1 MLKQLSI
8 NNIALIDQQL
18 IEFFN
23 GFSVMTGETGAGK
36 SIIIEALNFVLGER
50 ASRELVK
57 SGEQKASVEALF
69 LLRPDDPAY
78 EVLIAQ
84 GIDCEGGELTIY
96 REFTL
101 AGKNVCR
108 ANGTMISAGVLKEI
122 GDALVDIHGQHAHQS
137 LLDAKKHIVL
147 LDRFAGR
154 DVLERK
160 IRVVEAY
167 QKANEAR
174 RQLNASQIN
183 EQERARR
190 CDLLSYQ
197 INEIDGAKLEDGEEE
212 RLEEQRGLLQNAQ
225 AVMEGLEGAG
235 TALSGDGSESSGAL
249 DALSVC
255 LRLLDGIARF
265 RGEYAQLSE
274 KLHALY
280 YDLEDA
286 AYSLRD
292 YRNDFSF
299 EPGQLDEI
307 ETRLDVISSLK
318 RKYGANIAEIL
329 AFREKSAKE
338 LELISTAEERREQ
351 LQLDYDAAKSEYT
364 TLAEEL
370 SERRKAAA
378 MRLRERILPELGDL
392 GMPHAAFEVAFERL
406 GGELP
411 GANGVDGV
419 EFLLSTNRGEP
430 VKPLSKVASGGE
442 LSRIMLSF
450 KSVLA
455 ELDGIPT
462 MVFDE
467 IDSGISGQM
476 GTAVA
481 VKMRQIAGCRQV
493 LCITHLPQI
502 AAYANWQYLVYKEE
516 SGDKTRS
523 NARLLSENERASE
536 IARIMSGTTTDPV
549 ALEHARRLIEAA
561 NASVRQN
568 GQHFS

>member
-1 MLKQLSI
+1 LLKQLSI
-8 NNIALIDQQL
+8 NNVALIDRQL

-57 SGEQKASVEALF
+57 SGELKASVEALF
-69 LLRPDDPAY
+69 VLRSDDPVY
-78 EVLIAQ
+78 EVLSEQ
-84 GIDCEGGELTIY
+84 GIDCEEGELTIY

-137 LLDAKKHIVL
+137 LLNPKKHIVL
-147 LDRFAGR
+147 LDRFAGK
-154 DVLERK
+154 DALEQK
-160 IRVVEAY
+160 ARVAEAY

-174 RQLNASQIN
+174 RQLNAAQFN

-190 CDLLSYQ
+190 CDLLEYQ
-197 INEIDGAKLEDGEEE
+197 INEIDGAKLEIGEEE

-255 LRLLDGIARF
+255 LRLLDGISRF
-265 RGEYAQLSE
+265 RGEYTQLSE

-286 AYSLRD
+286 AYTLRD

-299 EPGQLDEI
+299 EPGMLDEI
-307 ETRLDVISSLK
+307 ESRLDLISSLK
-318 RKYGANIAEIL
+318 RKYGKDIAEIL
-329 AFREKSAKE
+329 TFREKSAKE

-351 LQLDYDAAKSEYT
+351 LQLEYDSAKRIYDE
-364 TLAEEL
+364 LAEEL
-370 SERRKAAA
+370 SELRKQAAI
-378 MRLRERILPELGDL
+378 RLRDRILPELNDL
-392 GMPHAAFEVAFERL
+392 GMPHAAFEAAFERL
-406 GGELP
+406 NGELP
-411 GANGVDGV
+411 GANGIDSV

-430 VKPLSKVASGGE
+430 VKPLAKVASGGE

-455 ELDGIPT
+455 DLDGIPT

-481 VKMRQIAGCRQV
+481 VKMRQIANNRQV

-502 AAYANWQYLVYKEE
+502 AAYANWQYIVYKEE
-516 SGDKTRS
+516 SGEKTRS
-523 NARLLSENERASE
+523 NARLLDETERAAE
-536 IARIMSGTTTDPV
+536 IARIMSGNASDPV

-561 NASVRQN
+561 NASVRRN
-568 GQHFS
+568 G

>member
-8 NNIALIDQQL
+8 NNVALIDRQL

-57 SGEQKASVEALF
+57 SGELKASVEALF
-69 LLRPDDPAY
+69 VLRSDDPVY
-78 EVLIAQ
+78 EVLSEQ
-84 GIDCEGGELTIY
+84 GIDCEEGELTIY

-137 LLDAKKHIVL
+137 LLNPKKHIVL
-147 LDRFAGR
+147 LDRFAGK
-154 DVLERK
+154 DALEQK
-160 IRVVEAY
+160 ARVAEAY

-174 RQLNASQIN
+174 RQLNAAQFN

-190 CDLLSYQ
+190 CDLLEYQ
-197 INEIDGAKLEDGEEE
+197 INEIDGAKLEIGEEE

-255 LRLLDGIARF
+255 LRLLDGISRF

-286 AYSLRD
+286 AYTLRD

-299 EPGQLDEI
+299 EPGMLDEI
-307 ETRLDVISSLK
+307 ESRLDLISSLK
-318 RKYGANIAEIL
+318 RKYGKDIAEIL
-329 AFREKSAKE
+329 TFREKSAKE

-351 LQLDYDAAKSEYT
+351 LQQEYDSAKRVYDA
-364 TLAEEL
+364 LAEEL
-370 SERRKAAA
+370 SELRKQAAI
-378 MRLRERILPELGDL
+378 RLRDRILPELNDL
-392 GMPHAAFEVAFERL
+392 GMPHAAFEAAFERL
-406 GGELP
+406 NGELP
-411 GANGVDGV
+411 GANGIDSV

-430 VKPLSKVASGGE
+430 VKPLAKVASGGE

-455 ELDGIPT
+455 DLDGIPT

-481 VKMRQIAGCRQV
+481 VKMRQIASNRQV

-502 AAYANWQYLVYKEE
+502 AAYANWQYIVYKEE
-516 SGDKTRS
+516 SGEKTRS
-523 NARLLSENERASE
+523 NARLLGETERAAE
-536 IARIMSGTTTDPV
+536 IARVMSGNASDPV
-549 ALEHARRLIEAA
+549 ALEHASRLIEAA
-561 NASVRQN
+561 NAAVRRN
-568 GQHFS
+568 G

>member
-8 NNIALIDQQL
+8 NNVALIDRQL

-69 LLRPDDPAY
+69 VLRSDDPVY
-78 EVLIAQ
+78 EVLSEQ
-84 GIDCEGGELTIY
+84 GIDCEEGELTIY

-137 LLDAKKHIVL
+137 LLNPKKHIVL
-147 LDRFAGR
+147 LDRFAGK
-154 DVLERK
+154 DALEQK
-160 IRVVEAY
+160 ARVAEAY

-174 RQLNASQIN
+174 RQLNAAQFN

-190 CDLLSYQ
+190 CDLLEYQ
-197 INEIDGAKLEDGEEE
+197 INEIDGAKLEIGEEE

-255 LRLLDGIARF
+255 LRLLDGISRF
-265 RGEYAQLSE
+265 RGEYAQLAE

-286 AYSLRD
+286 AYTLRD

-299 EPGQLDEI
+299 EPGMLDEI
-307 ETRLDVISSLK
+307 ESRLDLISSLK
-318 RKYGANIAEIL
+318 RKYGKNIAEIL
-329 AFREKSAKE
+329 TFREKSAKE

-351 LQLDYDAAKSEYT
+351 LQQEYDTAKRAYDA
-364 TLAEEL
+364 LAEEL
-370 SERRKAAA
+370 SELRKQAAI
-378 MRLRERILPELGDL
+378 RLRDRILPELNDL
-392 GMPHAAFEVAFERL
+392 GMPHAAFEAAFERL
-406 GGELP
+406 NGELP
-411 GANGVDGV
+411 GANGIDGV

-430 VKPLSKVASGGE
+430 VKPLAKVASGGE

-455 ELDGIPT
+455 DLDGIPT

-481 VKMRQIAGCRQV
+481 VKMRQIASNRQV

-502 AAYANWQYLVYKEE
+502 AAYANWQYIVYKEE
-516 SGDKTRS
+516 SGEKTRS
-523 NARLLSENERASE
+523 NARLLGETERAAE
-536 IARIMSGTTTDPV
+536 IARIMSGNSTDPV
-549 ALEHARRLIEAA
+549 ALEHASRLIEAA
-561 NASVRQN
+561 NASVRRN
-568 GQHFS
+568 G

>member
-1 MLKQLSI
+1 MLRQLTIS
-8 NNIALIDQQL
+8 NVALIDQQF
-18 IEFFN
+18 IEFHS

-57 SGEQKASVEALF
+57 SGEQKASVEAVFALAEGESV
-69 LLRPDDPAY
+69 RD
-78 EVLIAQ
+78 VLAEQ
-84 GIDCEGGELTIY
+84 GIDCEGGELTLY

-137 LLDAKKHIVL
+137 LLDPKKHILL

-154 DVLERK
+154 ETLELK
-160 IRVVEAY
+160 ARVGEAY
-167 QKANEAR
+167 RRASEAK
-174 RQLNASQIN
+174 RQLSAAQFN

-197 INEIDGAKLEDGEEE
+197 INEIDAARLTNGEEE
-212 RLEEQRGLLQNAQ
+212 QLEEQRGLLQNAQ

-235 TALSGDGSESSGAL
+235 GALSGDGAESQGAL
-249 DALSVC
+249 EALSVA
-255 LRLLDGIARF
+255 LKLLDGISRF
-265 RGEYAQLSE
+265 RAEYAQLDE

-292 YRNDFSF
+292 LRNDFSF
-299 EPGQLDEI
+299 EPGMLDEI
-307 ETRLDVISSLK
+307 ETRLDLISTLK
-318 RKYGANIAEIL
+318 RKYGASISDVL
-329 AFREKSAKE
+329 AYREKCAKE
-338 LELISTAEERREQ
+338 LELISTAEERRGQ
-351 LQLDYDAAKSEYT
+351 LQADYDAAKSVYDA
-364 TLAEEL
+364 LAAEL
-370 SERRKAAA
+370 TSQRKLAAERLTQ
-378 MRLRERILPELGDL
+378 RLLPEFADL
-392 GMPHAAFEVAFERL
+392 GMPGAAFEAAFTPL
-406 GGELP
+406 SGELP
-411 GANGVDGV
+411 SAIGADGV

-467 IDSGISGQM
+467 IDSGISGQI

-481 VKMRQIAGCRQV
+481 VKMRQIARNRQV
-493 LCITHLPQI
+493 LTITHLPQI
-502 AAYANWQYLVYKEE
+502 AAYANQQYYVYKEE
-516 SGDKTRS
+516 SGGRTRS
-523 NARLLSENERASE
+523 SARMLAEGERAGE
-536 IARIMSGTTTDPV
+536 IARIMSGASADPA

-561 NASVRQN
+561 NEHIRR
-568 GQHFS
+568 G

>member
-8 NNIALIDQQL
+8 NNVALIDRQL

-69 LLRPDDPAY
+69 VLRSDDPVY
-78 EVLIAQ
+78 EVLSEQ
-84 GIDCEGGELTIY
+84 GIDCEEGELTIY

-137 LLDAKKHIVL
+137 LLNPKKHIVL
-147 LDRFAGR
+147 LDRFAGK
-154 DVLERK
+154 DALEQK
-160 IRVVEAY
+160 ARVAEAY

-174 RQLNASQIN
+174 RQLNAAQFN

-190 CDLLSYQ
+190 CDLLEYQ
-197 INEIDGAKLEDGEEE
+197 INEIDGAKLEIGEEE

-255 LRLLDGIARF
+255 LRLLDGISRF

-286 AYSLRD
+286 AYTLRD

-299 EPGQLDEI
+299 EPGMLDEI
-307 ETRLDVISSLK
+307 ESRLDLISSLK
-318 RKYGANIAEIL
+318 RKYGKDIAEIL
-329 AFREKSAKE
+329 TFREKSAKE

-351 LQLDYDAAKSEYT
+351 LQLEYDSAKRVYDE
-364 TLAEEL
+364 LAEEL
-370 SERRKAAA
+370 SELRKQAAI
-378 MRLRERILPELGDL
+378 RLRDRILPELNDL
-392 GMPHAAFEVAFERL
+392 GMPHAAFEAAFERL
-406 GGELP
+406 NGELP
-411 GANGVDGV
+411 GANGIDGV

-430 VKPLSKVASGGE
+430 VKPLAKVASGGE

-455 ELDGIPT
+455 DLDGIPT

-481 VKMRQIAGCRQV
+481 VKMRQIASNRQV

-502 AAYANWQYLVYKEE
+502 AAYANWQYIVYKEE
-516 SGDKTRS
+516 SGEKTRS
-523 NARLLSENERASE
+523 NARLLGETERAAE
-536 IARIMSGTTTDPV
+536 IARIMSGNSTDPV
-549 ALEHARRLIEAA
+549 ALEHASRLIEAA
-561 NASVRQN
+561 NTSVRRN
-568 GQHFS
+568 G

>member
-1 MLKQLSI
+1 LLKQLSI
-8 NNIALIDQQL
+8 NNVALIDRQL

-69 LLRPDDPAY
+69 VLRSDDPVY
-78 EVLIAQ
+78 EVLSEQ
-84 GIDCEGGELTIY
+84 GIDCEEGELTIY

-137 LLDAKKHIVL
+137 LLNPKKHIVL
-147 LDRFAGR
+147 LDRFAGK
-154 DVLERK
+154 DALEQK
-160 IRVVEAY
+160 ARVAEAY
-167 QKANEAR
+167 HKANEAR
-174 RQLNASQIN
+174 RQLNAAQFN

-190 CDLLSYQ
+190 CDLLEYQ
-197 INEIDGAKLEDGEEE
+197 INEIDGAKLEIGEEE

-255 LRLLDGIARF
+255 LRLLDGISRF
-265 RGEYAQLSE
+265 RGEYTQLSE

-286 AYSLRD
+286 AYTLRD

-299 EPGQLDEI
+299 EPGMLDEI
-307 ETRLDVISSLK
+307 ESRLDLISSLK
-318 RKYGANIAEIL
+318 RKYGKDIAEIL
-329 AFREKSAKE
+329 TFREKSAKE

-351 LQLDYDAAKSEYT
+351 LQQEYDTAKRAYDA
-364 TLAEEL
+364 LAEEL
-370 SERRKAAA
+370 SELRKQAAI
-378 MRLRERILPELGDL
+378 RLRDRILPELNDL
-392 GMPHAAFEVAFERL
+392 GMPHAAFEAAFERL
-406 GGELP
+406 NGELP
-411 GANGVDGV
+411 GANGIDGV

-430 VKPLSKVASGGE
+430 VKPLAKVASGGE

-455 ELDGIPT
+455 DLDGIPT

-481 VKMRQIAGCRQV
+481 VKMRQIASNRQV

-502 AAYANWQYLVYKEE
+502 AAYANWQYIVYKEE
-516 SGDKTRS
+516 SGEKTRS
-523 NARLLSENERASE
+523 NARLLGETERAAE
-536 IARIMSGTTTDPV
+536 IARIMSGNSTDPV
-549 ALEHARRLIEAA
+549 ALEHASRLIEAA
-561 NASVRQN
+561 NASVNRN
-568 GQHFS
+568 G

>member
-1 MLKQLSI
+1 M
-8 NNIALIDQQL
+8 
-18 IEFFN
+18 
-23 GFSVMTGETGAGK
+23 
-36 SIIIEALNFVLGER
+36 
-50 ASRELVK
+50 
-57 SGEQKASVEALF
+57 
-69 LLRPDDPAY
+69 
-78 EVLIAQ
+78 
-84 GIDCEGGELTIY
+84 
-96 REFTL
+96 
-101 AGKNVCR
+101 
-108 ANGTMISAGVLKEI
+108 LKEI

-154 DVLERK
+154 DALELK
-160 IRVVEAY
+160 ARVAEAY

-174 RQLNASQIN
+174 RQLNAAQYN

-190 CDLLSYQ
+190 CDLLQYQ
-197 INEIDGAKLEDGEEE
+197 INEIDGAKLENGEEE

-235 TALSGDGSESSGAL
+235 SALSGDGTESSGAL

-255 LRLLDGIARF
+255 LRLIDGISRF
-265 RGEYAQLSE
+265 RGEYAQLAE

-286 AYSLRD
+286 AYTLRD

-299 EPGQLDEI
+299 EPGMLNEI
-307 ETRLDVISSLK
+307 ESRLDLISSLK
-318 RKYGANIAEIL
+318 RKYGANITEIL

-338 LELISTAEERREQ
+338 LELISTAEERKEQ
-351 LQLDYDAAKSEYT
+351 LQQEYDSSKRAYDA
-364 TLAEEL
+364 LAEEL
-370 SERRKAAA
+370 SELRKQAAA
-378 MRLRERILPELGDL
+378 RLRERILPELNDL
-392 GMPHAAFEVAFERL
+392 GMPHAAFEAAFERL
-406 GGELP
+406 NGELP
-411 GANGVDGV
+411 GANGIDGV

-430 VKPLSKVASGGE
+430 VKPLAKVASGGE

-481 VKMRQIAGCRQV
+481 VKMRQIANNRQV

-502 AAYANWQYLVYKEE
+502 AAFANWQYIVYKEE
-516 SGDKTRS
+516 TGDKTRS
-523 NARLLSENERASE
+523 NARLLNGKRTRRGDCARHERQRFRPGRAG
-536 IARIMSGTTTDPV
+536 ARAAAHRRRQRCR
-549 ALEHARRLIEAA
+549 ALERLTFRLFHQPALRKSSSINWSKFESFLLLREQA
-561 NASVRQN
+561 
-568 GQHFS
+568 

>member
-1 MLKQLSI
+1 LLKQLSI
-8 NNIALIDQQL
+8 NNVALIDRQL

-69 LLRPDDPAY
+69 VLRSDDPVY
-78 EVLIAQ
+78 EVLSEQ
-84 GIDCEGGELTIY
+84 GIDCEEGELTIY

-137 LLDAKKHIVL
+137 LLNPKKHIVL
-147 LDRFAGR
+147 LDRFAGK
-154 DVLERK
+154 DALEQK
-160 IRVVEAY
+160 ARVAEAY

-174 RQLNASQIN
+174 RQLNAAQFN

-190 CDLLSYQ
+190 CDLLEYQ
-197 INEIDGAKLEDGEEE
+197 INEIDGAKLEIGEEE

-235 TALSGDGSESSGAL
+235 TVLSGDGSESSGAL

-255 LRLLDGIARF
+255 LRLLDGISRF
-265 RGEYAQLSE
+265 RGEYAQLAE

-286 AYSLRD
+286 AYTLRD

-299 EPGQLDEI
+299 EPGMLDEI
-307 ETRLDVISSLK
+307 ESRLDLISSLK
-318 RKYGANIAEIL
+318 RKYGKNIAEIL

-351 LQLDYDAAKSEYT
+351 LQQEYDSAKRVYDA
-364 TLAEEL
+364 LAEEL
-370 SERRKAAA
+370 SELRKQAAI
-378 MRLRERILPELGDL
+378 RLRDRILPELNDL
-392 GMPHAAFEVAFERL
+392 GMPHAAFEAAFERL
-406 GGELP
+406 NGELP
-411 GANGVDGV
+411 GANGIDSV
-419 EFLLSTNRGEP
+419 EFLLSTNRGES
-430 VKPLSKVASGGE
+430 VKPLAKVASGGE

-455 ELDGIPT
+455 DLDGIPT

-467 IDSGISGQM
+467 IDSGISGLM

-481 VKMRQIAGCRQV
+481 VKMRQIANNRQV

-502 AAYANWQYLVYKEE
+502 AAYANWQYIVYKEE
-516 SGDKTRS
+516 SGEKTRS
-523 NARLLSENERASE
+523 NARLLDETERAAE
-536 IARIMSGTTTDPV
+536 IARIMSGNSTDPV
-549 ALEHARRLIEAA
+549 ALEHAGRLIEAA
-561 NASVRQN
+561 NASVRRN
-568 GQHFS
+568 G

>member
-8 NNIALIDQQL
+8 NNVALIDRQL

-69 LLRPDDPAY
+69 VLRSDDPVY
-78 EVLIAQ
+78 EVLSEQ
-84 GIDCEGGELTIY
+84 GIDCEEGELTIY

-137 LLDAKKHIVL
+137 LLNPKKHIVL
-147 LDRFAGR
+147 LDRFAGK
-154 DVLERK
+154 DALEQK
-160 IRVVEAY
+160 ARVAEAY
-167 QKANEAR
+167 HKANEAR
-174 RQLNASQIN
+174 RQLNAAQFN

-190 CDLLSYQ
+190 CDLLEYQ
-197 INEIDGAKLEDGEEE
+197 INEIDGAKLEIGEEE

-255 LRLLDGIARF
+255 LRLLDGISRF
-265 RGEYAQLSE
+265 RGEYTQLSE

-286 AYSLRD
+286 AYTLRD

-299 EPGQLDEI
+299 EPGMLDEI
-307 ETRLDVISSLK
+307 ESRLDLISSLK
-318 RKYGANIAEIL
+318 RKYGKDIAEIL
-329 AFREKSAKE
+329 TFREKSAKE

-351 LQLDYDAAKSEYT
+351 LQQEYDTAKRAYDA
-364 TLAEEL
+364 LAEEL
-370 SERRKAAA
+370 SELRKQAAI
-378 MRLRERILPELGDL
+378 RLRDRILPELNDL
-392 GMPHAAFEVAFERL
+392 GMPHAAFEAAFERL
-406 GGELP
+406 NGELP
-411 GANGVDGV
+411 GANGIDGV

-430 VKPLSKVASGGE
+430 VKPLAKVASGGE

-455 ELDGIPT
+455 DLDGIPT

-481 VKMRQIAGCRQV
+481 VKMRQIASNRQV

-502 AAYANWQYLVYKEE
+502 AAYANWQYIVYKEE
-516 SGDKTRS
+516 SGEKTRS
-523 NARLLSENERASE
+523 NARLLGETERAAE
-536 IARIMSGTTTDPV
+536 IARIMSGNSTDPV
-549 ALEHARRLIEAA
+549 ALEHASRLIEAA
-561 NASVRQN
+561 NASVNRN
-568 GQHFS
+568 G

>member
-8 NNIALIDQQL
+8 NNVALIDRQL

-69 LLRPDDPAY
+69 MLRSDDPVY
-78 EVLIAQ
+78 EVLSEQ
-84 GIDCEGGELTIY
+84 GIDCEEGELTIY

-122 GDALVDIHGQHAHQS
+122 GDALMDIHGQHAHQS
-137 LLDAKKHIVL
+137 LLDPKKHIVL
-147 LDRFAGR
+147 LDRFAGK
-154 DVLERK
+154 DALEQK
-160 IRVVEAY
+160 ARVAEAY

-174 RQLNASQIN
+174 RQLNAAQFN

-190 CDLLSYQ
+190 CDLLEYQ
-197 INEIDGAKLEDGEEE
+197 INEIDGAKLEIGEEE

-255 LRLLDGIARF
+255 LRLLDGISRF

-286 AYSLRD
+286 AYTLRD

-299 EPGQLDEI
+299 EPGMLDEI
-307 ETRLDVISSLK
+307 ESRLDLISSLK
-318 RKYGANIAEIL
+318 RKYGKNIAEIL
-329 AFREKSAKE
+329 AFRDKSAKE

-351 LQLDYDAAKSEYT
+351 LQQEYDTAKRAYDA
-364 TLAEEL
+364 LAEEL
-370 SERRKAAA
+370 SELRRQAAI
-378 MRLRERILPELGDL
+378 RLRDRILPELNDL
-392 GMPHAAFEVAFERL
+392 GMPHAAFEAAFERL
-406 GGELP
+406 NGELP
-411 GANGVDGV
+411 GANGIDSV

-430 VKPLSKVASGGE
+430 VKPLAKVASGGE

-455 ELDGIPT
+455 DLDGIPT

-481 VKMRQIAGCRQV
+481 VKMRQIASNRQV

-502 AAYANWQYLVYKEE
+502 AAYANWQYIVYKEE
-516 SGDKTRS
+516 SGEKTRS
-523 NARLLSENERASE
+523 NARLLDETERAAE
-536 IARIMSGTTTDPV
+536 IARVMSGNASDPV

-561 NASVRQN
+561 NASVRRN
-568 GQHFS
+568 G

>member
-8 NNIALIDQQL
+8 NNVALIDRQL

-57 SGEQKASVEALF
+57 SGELKASVEALF
-69 LLRPDDPAY
+69 VLRSDDPVY
-78 EVLIAQ
+78 EVLSEE
-84 GIDCEGGELTIY
+84 GIDCEEGELTIY

-137 LLDAKKHIVL
+137 LLNPKKHIVL
-147 LDRFAGR
+147 LDRFAGK
-154 DVLERK
+154 DALEQK
-160 IRVVEAY
+160 ARVAEAY

-174 RQLNASQIN
+174 RQLNAAQFN

-190 CDLLSYQ
+190 CDLLEYQ
-197 INEIDGAKLEDGEEE
+197 INEIDGAKLEIGEEE

-255 LRLLDGIARF
+255 LRLLDGISRF
-265 RGEYAQLSE
+265 RGEYTQLAE

-286 AYSLRD
+286 AYTLRD

-299 EPGQLDEI
+299 EPGMLDEI
-307 ETRLDVISSLK
+307 ESRLDLISSLK
-318 RKYGANIAEIL
+318 RKYGKDIAEIL
-329 AFREKSAKE
+329 TFREKSAKE

-351 LQLDYDAAKSEYT
+351 LQQEYDTAKRAYDA
-364 TLAEEL
+364 LAEEL
-370 SERRKAAA
+370 SELRKQAAI
-378 MRLRERILPELGDL
+378 RLRDRILPELNDL
-392 GMPHAAFEVAFERL
+392 GMPHAAFEAAFERL
-406 GGELP
+406 NGELP
-411 GANGVDGV
+411 GANGIDGV

-430 VKPLSKVASGGE
+430 VKPLAKVASGGE

-455 ELDGIPT
+455 DLDGIPT

-481 VKMRQIAGCRQV
+481 VKMRQIASNRQV

-502 AAYANWQYLVYKEE
+502 AAYANWQYIVYKEE
-516 SGDKTRS
+516 SGEKTRS
-523 NARLLSENERASE
+523 NARLLGETERAAE
-536 IARIMSGTTTDPV
+536 IARIMSGNSTDPV
-549 ALEHARRLIEAA
+549 ALEHASRLIEAA
-561 NASVRQN
+561 NASVRRN
-568 GQHFS
+568 G

>member
-8 NNIALIDQQL
+8 NNVALIDRQL

-69 LLRPDDPAY
+69 VLRADDPVY
-78 EVLIAQ
+78 EVLTEQ
-84 GIDCEGGELTIY
+84 GIDCEEGELTIY

-137 LLDAKKHIVL
+137 LLNPKKHIEL

-154 DVLERK
+154 DALERK
-160 IRVVEAY
+160 ARVAEAY

-174 RQLNASQIN
+174 RQLNAAQFN
-183 EQERARR
+183 EQERARK
-190 CDLLSYQ
+190 CDLLEYQ
-197 INEIDGAKLEDGEEE
+197 INEIDGAKLENGEEE

-235 TALSGDGSESSGAL
+235 SALSGDGSESSGAL

-255 LRLLDGIARF
+255 LRLIDGISRF
-265 RGEYAQLSE
+265 RGEYAQLAE

-286 AYSLRD
+286 AYTLRD

-299 EPGQLDEI
+299 EPGMLDEI
-307 ETRLDVISSLK
+307 ESRLDLISSLK
-318 RKYGANIAEIL
+318 RKYGKNIAEIL

-338 LELISTAEERREQ
+338 LELISTAEERKEQ
-351 LQLDYDAAKSEYT
+351 LQQEYDSSKHVYEA
-364 TLAEEL
+364 LAEEL
-370 SERRKAAA
+370 SELRQQAAI
-378 MRLRERILPELGDL
+378 RLRERILPELNDL
-392 GMPHAAFEVAFERL
+392 GMPHAAFEAAFERL
-406 GGELP
+406 NGELP
-411 GANGVDGV
+411 GVNGIDGV

-430 VKPLSKVASGGE
+430 VKPLAKVASGGE

-455 ELDGIPT
+455 DLDGIPT

-481 VKMRQIAGCRQV
+481 VKMRQIANNRQV

-502 AAYANWQYLVYKEE
+502 AAYANWQYVVYKEE
-516 SGDKTRS
+516 TGDKTRS
-523 NARLLSENERASE
+523 NARLLNENERAAE
-536 IARIMSGTTTDPV
+536 IARIMSGNAFDAV
-549 ALEHARRLIEAA
+549 ALEHAQRLIDTA

-568 GQHFS
+568 R

>member
-8 NNIALIDQQL
+8 NNVALIDRQL

-57 SGEQKASVEALF
+57 SDEQKASVEALF
-69 LLRPDDPAY
+69 VLRSDDPVY
-78 EVLIAQ
+78 EVLSEQ
-84 GIDCEGGELTIY
+84 GIDCEEGELTIY

-137 LLDAKKHIVL
+137 LLNPKKHIVL
-147 LDRFAGR
+147 LDRFAGK
-154 DVLERK
+154 DALEQK
-160 IRVVEAY
+160 ARVAEAY

-174 RQLNASQIN
+174 RQLNAAQFN

-190 CDLLSYQ
+190 CDLLEYQ
-197 INEIDGAKLEDGEEE
+197 INEIDGAKLEIGEEE

-255 LRLLDGIARF
+255 LRLLDGISRF
-265 RGEYAQLSE
+265 RGEYTQLSE

-286 AYSLRD
+286 AYTLRD

-299 EPGQLDEI
+299 EPGMLDEI
-307 ETRLDVISSLK
+307 ESRLDLISSLK
-318 RKYGANIAEIL
+318 RKYGKNIAEIL
-329 AFREKSAKE
+329 TFREKSAKE

-351 LQLDYDAAKSEYT
+351 LQQEYDTAKRAYDA
-364 TLAEEL
+364 LAEEL
-370 SERRKAAA
+370 SELRKQAAI
-378 MRLRERILPELGDL
+378 RLRDRILPELNDL
-392 GMPHAAFEVAFERL
+392 GMPHAAFEAAFERL
-406 GGELP
+406 NGELP
-411 GANGVDGV
+411 GANGIDGV

-430 VKPLSKVASGGE
+430 VKPLAKVASGGE

-455 ELDGIPT
+455 DLDGIPT

-481 VKMRQIAGCRQV
+481 VKMRQIASNRQV

-502 AAYANWQYLVYKEE
+502 AAYANWQYIVYKEE
-516 SGDKTRS
+516 SGEKTRS
-523 NARLLSENERASE
+523 NARLLGETERAAE
-536 IARIMSGTTTDPV
+536 IARVMSGNASDPV
-549 ALEHARRLIEAA
+549 ALEHASRLIEAA
-561 NASVRQN
+561 NAAVRRN
-568 GQHFS
+568 G

>member
-8 NNIALIDQQL
+8 NNVALIDRQL

-69 LLRPDDPAY
+69 VLRSDDPVY
-78 EVLIAQ
+78 EVLSEQ
-84 GIDCEGGELTIY
+84 GIDCEEGELTIY

-137 LLDAKKHIVL
+137 LLNPKKHIVL
-147 LDRFAGR
+147 LDRFAGK
-154 DVLERK
+154 DALEQK
-160 IRVVEAY
+160 ARVAEAY

-174 RQLNASQIN
+174 RQLNAAQFN

-190 CDLLSYQ
+190 CDLLEYQ
-197 INEIDGAKLEDGEEE
+197 INEIDGAKLEIGEEE

-255 LRLLDGIARF
+255 LRLLDGISRF
-265 RGEYAQLSE
+265 RGEYAQLAE

-286 AYSLRD
+286 AYTLRD

-299 EPGQLDEI
+299 EPGMLDEI
-307 ETRLDVISSLK
+307 ESRLDLISSLK
-318 RKYGANIAEIL
+318 RKYGKDIAEIL
-329 AFREKSAKE
+329 TFREKSAKE

-351 LQLDYDAAKSEYT
+351 LQQEYDTAKRAYDA
-364 TLAEEL
+364 LAEEL
-370 SERRKAAA
+370 SELRKQAAI
-378 MRLRERILPELGDL
+378 RLRDRILPELNDL
-392 GMPHAAFEVAFERL
+392 GMPHAAFEAAFERL
-406 GGELP
+406 NGELP
-411 GANGVDGV
+411 GANGIDGV

-430 VKPLSKVASGGE
+430 VKPLAKVASGGE

-455 ELDGIPT
+455 DLDGIPT

-481 VKMRQIAGCRQV
+481 VKMRQIASNRQV

-502 AAYANWQYLVYKEE
+502 AAYANWQYIVYKEE
-516 SGDKTRS
+516 SGEKTRS
-523 NARLLSENERASE
+523 NARLLGETERAAE
-536 IARIMSGTTTDPV
+536 IARVMSGNASDPV
-549 ALEHARRLIEAA
+549 ALEHASRLIEAA
-561 NASVRQN
+561 NASVRRN
-568 GQHFS
+568 G